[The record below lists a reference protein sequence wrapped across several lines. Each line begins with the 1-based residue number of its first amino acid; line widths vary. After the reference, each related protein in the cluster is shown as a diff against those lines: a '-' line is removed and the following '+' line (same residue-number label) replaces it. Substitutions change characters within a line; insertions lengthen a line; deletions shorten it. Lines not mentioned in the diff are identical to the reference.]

1 MTLKNSTYNI
11 KENQKNVVYT
21 SDNLVSDMLSCVKD
35 EIERID
41 SRVLEPA
48 CGDGNFLDA
57 ILRNKLRTVVRK
69 YGHSRIDFEFYILR
83 ALMSLYGVEIDP
95 NVVLICRNRLK
106 LSTKSYFLQKFTDS
120 QWLALEPLVD
130 YVLKTNIL
138 CGDALS
144 LTIPSNGTP
153 IIFAEWSFLNS
164 YKVKRRDFVYE
175 QLIYKSE
182 DAESVVSD
190 KDKEGFIPRPVKD
203 YPVTKIFNILSY
215 AKI

>member
-1 MTLKNSTYNI
+1 MIQNSTYNVD
-11 KENQKNVVYT
+11 ENQKNVVYT
-21 SDNLVSDMLSCVKD
+21 SGKLVSDMLSSVKD

-57 ILRNKLRTVVRK
+57 ILRKKLNSVIKK

-83 ALMSLYGVEIDP
+83 ALMSLYGVEIESD
-95 NVVLICRNRLK
+95 VVLICRERLK
-106 LSTKSYFLQKFTDS
+106 GIAAEFYSQKFS
-120 QWLALEPLVD
+120 NKQWITFEPLVE

-144 LTIPSNGTP
+144 LTNPVDGTP
-153 IIFAEWSFLNS
+153 IVFAEWSFLNS
-164 YKVKRRDFVYE
+164 YKVKRRDFIYE
-175 QLIYKSE
+175 HLIYKS
-182 DAESVVSD
+182 DNAETVVSD
-190 KDKEGFIPRPVKD
+190 KNEEGFIPKPIKD
-203 YPVTKIFNILSY
+203 YPIIKIFNITSY